1 MAAGKRLKLICRAWM
16 ENGSVRA
23 AVGPEEVPAGHYFAA
38 VSGKGAALRLETDM
52 MAPLWIVQEN
62 PGLADT
68 AAGVIQ
74 DLLTVGRAHIRRND
88 A

>member
-1 MAAGKRLKLICRAWM
+1 MRA
-16 ENGSVRA
+16 R
-23 AVGPEEVPAGHYFAA
+23 VGPEEIPAGHCFAT

-68 AAGVIQ
+68 AAGVLQ
-74 DLLTVGRAHIRRND
+74 DLLAVAANQ
-88 A
+88 